1 MNMKTKEVE
10 QFIRMLD
17 TYSDDKYAEIRMAA
31 GDHLAERDHRAENLE
46 NACLPGESNY
56 ISYILHWYKKHEII
70 PIILLPD
77 AAEPNMMVEWEKE
90 YTTRTMKRKPSKKLL
105 AAWQEGHRRLHFID
119 NDMKNFKNEC
129 EKVRVQIGLNFLG
142 DSHFAQCNSRPRFWK
157 KHGFCWSPL
166 HYKNKKYLVFDN
178 PCPGGAVMNAIA
190 IPLGFLKKCLVL
202 DFIPS

>member
-1 MNMKTKEVE
+1 MNMKTKEVK

-77 AAEPNMMVEWEKE
+77 RYFYFCK
-90 YTTRTMKRKPSKKLL
+90 TRTMKRKPSKKLL
-105 AAWQEGHRRLHFID
+105 AAWAKVDSFID

-190 IPLGFLKKCLVL
+190 IPLGFLEKCLVL